1 MRPLFSNAYGR
12 TFFYLLNALLGVVFL
27 FPFYWTVITALKTPD
42 RILDYPPGFIPNPA
56 TLENFYTVISR
67 QDFRLWYFN
76 SLVIAMA
83 TVFLVLLVSSLA
95 GYGFAKLNLRWR
107 ELLFFSI
114 LISLMIPHQSLLIPL
129 FTILQTFGLIN
140 TREGLTLIYTTFSL
154 PVSIFLL
161 RNACE
166 SIPNDLI
173 ESARIDGCGDLRIW
187 WNIILPLIKPSLAT
201 LAILT
206 FLGSWNE
213 FLVALIFT
221 TTDEMKTIP
230 VGLSVLLGVY
240 GIHWENLTAVTVLS
254 FIPVFVIFIFG
265 QRFIVSGLTSGAIK

>member
-1 MRPLFSNAYGR
+1 MRPLFSDAYGR

-42 RILDYPPGFIPNPA
+42 HILDYPPGFIPNPA

-76 SLVIAMA
+76 SLVIALA

-166 SIPNDLI
+166 SIPNDLV

-254 FIPVFVIFIFG
+254 FIPVFVIFVFG

>member
-1 MRPLFSNAYGR
+1 MRPLFSDAYGR

-42 RILDYPPGFIPNPA
+42 HILDYPPGFIPNPA

-76 SLVIAMA
+76 SLVIALA

-95 GYGFAKLNLRWR
+95 GDGFAKLNLRWR

-166 SIPNDLI
+166 SIPNDLV

-221 TTDEMKTIP
+221 TTDEMKTVP

-254 FIPVFVIFIFG
+254 FIPVFVIFVFG

>member
-1 MRPLFSNAYGR
+1 MRPLFSDAYGR

-76 SLVIAMA
+76 SLVIALA

>member
-1 MRPLFSNAYGR
+1 MRPLFSDAYGR

-42 RILDYPPGFIPNPA
+42 HILDYPPGFIPNPA

-76 SLVIAMA
+76 SLVIALA

-166 SIPNDLI
+166 SIPNDLV

-221 TTDEMKTIP
+221 TTDEMKTVP

-254 FIPVFVIFIFG
+254 FIPVFVIFVFG